1 MIHTQLGKIERDG
14 LGRWTAHMEIYPD
27 SSDDHPQRVYK
38 VIYARDKDQLLK
50 RMEEEA
56 RFAQRILASALHMF
70 QEARRR
76 GEL

>member
-1 MIHTQLGKIERDG
+1 VIHTQLGKIECDG

-27 SSDDHPQRVYK
+27 SSDEQPQRVYK
-38 VIYARDKDQLLK
+38 VVYARDKEQLLK

-56 RFAQRILASALHMF
+56 RVAQRILASTLHMF

-76 GEL
+76 GEI